1 MRTTVLIYIFILNEI
16 IITMFPQ
23 DDIMRLY
30 EGVHAIIATPGRIL
44 DLTEKNIAKM
54 DMCKML
60 VLDEVRS
67 SLRTWALS
75 FLLE

>member
-1 MRTTVLIYIFILNEI
+1 MKGSIFILFKLVH
-16 IITMFPQ
+16 TVFYGQ
-23 DDIMRLY
+23 DDIMRIY

-60 VLDEVRS
+60 VLDEVS
-67 SLRTWALS
+67 YIISCCK
-75 FLLE
+75 